1 MLIPVILSS
10 IVDEVVVSTMGD
22 MAAVSPM
29 GDRVAVP
36 PMGDRVAVSPMGD
49 RVALSPNLVV
59 NEILPPGTHRLVIN
73 KSSFYQVSVNSA
85 SPKTGVC

>member
-1 MLIPVILSS
+1 MFKLFPTVNSFCFLIIILSS

-36 PMGDRVAVSPMGD
+36 PMGDRA
-49 RVALSPNLVV
+49 ALSANLVV
-59 NEILPPGTHRLVIN
+59 NEILPPAG
-73 KSSFYQVSVNSA
+73 Q
-85 SPKTGVC
+85 GG

>member
-1 MLIPVILSS
+1 M
-10 IVDEVVVSTMGD
+10 DEVVVSTMGD

-36 PMGDRVAVSPMGD
+36 PMGIKVAVRPMGD

-59 NEILPPGTHRLVIN
+59 NEILRPGHESILVSGDKNEDRRHVQQTPGDLPAMLNI
-73 KSSFYQVSVNSA
+73 
-85 SPKTGVC
+85 G